1 MEGRES
7 KTPSPGEKIN
17 IIDLLVVLLKY
28 RKIIAGMAAAVF
40 CIALIGYF
48 IFPAYQFKRQPEI
61 EEHESE
67 FAMTMAVSL
76 APGAEYFLP
85 SHQCGYFFRK
95 PGIVME
101 ALEKSNIISS
111 REKTGGWILPVSGVY
126 PDSNKEE
133 KIYKSPN
140 GKLTVKE
147 HRETGMIE
155 FVFLDSEPEQGISFL
170 NSLFTLG
177 NEATGA
183 YIKSLGRDYVEAFDK
198 AGFSGSENILD
209 EKGRD
214 NYFFASRF
222 LAGSVE
228 AFDIFLDPYI
238 IDLEQRTGNTL
249 KPLADFQK
257 NYRSRALLFVVA
269 ALFFSIFLAF
279 FINAIGD
286 IKNDKESIDKIR
298 NVFNP

>member
-1 MEGRES
+1 M
-7 KTPSPGEKIN
+7 
-17 IIDLLVVLLKY
+17 VVLLKY
-28 RKIIAGMAAAVF
+28 RKIIASIAAAVF

-48 IFPAYQFKRQPEI
+48 IVPPYQFKRQPET
-61 EEHESE
+61 EPHESE
-67 FAMTMAVSL
+67 FVMTMAVIL
-76 APGAEYFLP
+76 APGADYFMP

-101 ALEKSNIISS
+101 ALERSNIISS
-111 REKTGGWILPVSGVY
+111 QEKTSGWILPVSGVY
-126 PDSNKEE
+126 LDGNKEG

-147 HRETGMIE
+147 HRETGVIE
-155 FVFLDSEPEQGISFL
+155 FVFLNSGAEQGISFL
-170 NSLFTLG
+170 NSLFALG
-177 NEATGA
+177 NEAAGA
-183 YIKSLGRDYVEAFDK
+183 YIKSLGRDYIETFDK
-198 AGFSGSENILD
+198 TGFLSTENILD

-238 IDLEQRTGNTL
+238 IDSEQKTGNTL
-249 KPLADFQK
+249 KPLTEFQK
-257 NYRSRALLFVVA
+257 NYRSRALLLVLA

-279 FINAIGD
+279 FINAIVD
-286 IKNDKESIDKIR
+286 IKNDKESIDKIK

>member
-1 MEGRES
+1 VEGQDS
-7 KTPSPGEKIN
+7 KIPPSGEKIS

-28 RKIIAGMAAAVF
+28 RKIIAGIVAAVF
-40 CIALIGYF
+40 CVTLIGYF
-48 IFPAYQFKRQPEI
+48 ILPSYQFKRQPGI
-61 EEHESE
+61 EAHESE
-67 FAMTMAVSL
+67 FAITMAASL
-76 APGAEYFLP
+76 APGADYFLP

-111 REKTGGWILPVSGVY
+111 REKTSGWILPVSGVY

-133 KIYKSPN
+133 KVYKSPN

-147 HRETGMIE
+147 HRETGIIE
-155 FVFLDSEPEQGISFL
+155 FVFLSSGAEQGISFL

-183 YIKSLGRDYVEAFDK
+183 YIKSLGRDYIEIFNRADFL
-198 AGFSGSENILD
+198 GSENILD

-222 LAGSVE
+222 LAGSVA
-228 AFDIFLDPYI
+228 AFDVFLDPYI
-238 IDLEQRTGNTL
+238 IDPELRTENAP
-249 KPLADFQK
+249 KSLADFQK
-257 NYRSRALLFVVA
+257 NYRSRALLFILA

-279 FINAIGD
+279 FINIIVD
-286 IKNDKESIDKIR
+286 IKNDKESLDKIR